1 MCGGGD
7 VWGWWCVGVVRVW
20 WCLPGRRGVI
30 CWSRGSSR
38 SRYLWEPAVRPW
50 HSISTRGGYPA
61 TRSPHQKKTENIKL
75 KIVAEDVFSSLKDTV
90 RNHLILPQ
98 NAPPWCPA
106 LTAPGMMTNGLSN
119 REASRPTHIRHGLG
133 LGRTFKLRLKCLPGE
148 FADLNMKLI
157 KDVWVQNLS
166 WLTIPWGPSGF
177 VCFD

>member
-1 MCGGGD
+1 MGDD
-7 VWGWWCVGVVRVW
+7 VWGGACLVVSA
-20 WCLPGRRGVI
+20 GK
-30 CWSRGSSR
+30 
-38 SRYLWEPAVRPW
+38 
-50 HSISTRGGYPA
+50 TRGNLLVSRIITIQIFVGAGCQTLTLYIHQG
-61 TRSPHQKKTENIKL
+61 RISGNKKFSPEKDGKYKVKDCCWGCFL
-75 KIVAEDVFSSLKDTV
+75 LKDTV